1 MRSFSS
7 LAEAA
12 RFLAGV
18 ISQRD
23 YDALALA
30 CHEQLPEEWVL
41 ERLREQHESTPLP
54 ELYADRE
61 FPQDAREFKL
71 GGHAKELGHI
81 HIDFVK
87 SKAGW
92 EIQKVWMCR

>member
-1 MRSFSS
+1 MRAFSN

-12 RFLAGV
+12 KFLAGV
-18 ISQRD
+18 ISQKD
-23 YDALALA
+23 YDVLALA
-30 CHEQLPEEWVL
+30 CHEQPEERVL
-41 ERLREQHESTPLP
+41 EGLRERHESTPLP

-92 EIQKVWMCR
+92 EIQRVWMCR